1 MQFDVVVIGGGLA
14 GLSCAIRLAEQGK
27 RCAVVSSGQSALY
40 FSSGSLDLLAQLP
53 DGSMVSEPLL
63 ALPALAQQAPQHP
76 YSLIGAP
83 RVAALAVEAVQLLER
98 CGLKMQGSNQQNHL
112 RVTPLGTCRATW
124 LSPQAI
130 PTAPFGDVLPW
141 RRIAVLGI
149 EGFLDFQPQMAAS
162 SLAAEQSV
170 QVDEVSL
177 HLPVLDRLRNNPSE
191 FRAVNIAR
199 VLDRPENLAVLIE
212 EIQRQAGQ
220 AEAIFLPACL
230 GLESDEPLMALRQA
244 LGKPVFLLP
253 TLPPSVL
260 GMRLHQALRQRLQLL
275 GGVFMPGDTVL
286 RADFDGQRITGLYT
300 RNHTDIPLR
309 AQQVVL
315 ASGSFF
321 SNGLKAEFG
330 GIREPV
336 FDLDVYS
343 KPQRED
349 WSSIDLFA
357 PQPYLQFG
365 VQTDA
370 NLRAL
375 KQGVAISNLY
385 AIGAVTGGYEPL
397 LQGCGAGVSLL
408 GALHVAQQIA
418 GQEGSV

>member
-14 GLSCAIRLAEQGK
+14 GLSCAIRLSELGK
-27 RCAVVSSGQSALY
+27 RCVVVSSGQSGLY

-53 DGSMVSEPLL
+53 DGSPVASPLS
-63 ALPALAQQAPQHP
+63 ALSSLAQQAPLHP

-83 RVAALAVEAVQLLER
+83 QIAKLAVQAEQLLQR
-98 CGLKMQGSNQQNHL
+98 CGLSMQGSHEHNHW
-112 RVTPLGTCRATW
+112 RITPFGTRRATW

-130 PTAPFGDVLPW
+130 PISPLDGPLPW
-141 RRIAVLGI
+141 QSIAVLGI

-162 SLAAEQSV
+162 SLAAENSIAT
-170 QVDEVSL
+170 EVAFL

-199 VLDRPENLAVLIE
+199 VLDLPQSLAILAE
-212 EIQRQAGQ
+212 EVKRHASK

-230 GLESDEPLMALRQA
+230 GLDSDKPLAMLRDA
-244 LGKPVFLLP
+244 IGKPVWLLP

-260 GMRLHQALRQRLQLL
+260 GMRLHHALQQRLQQL
-275 GGVFMPGDTVL
+275 GGVFMPGDRVL
-286 RADFDGQRITGLYT
+286 QASYHAQRITGLYT

-309 AQQVVL
+309 APHVVL

-321 SNGLKAEFG
+321 SNGLVSTFEG
-330 GIREPV
+330 VHEPV
-336 FDLDVYS
+336 FGLDVYS
-343 KPQRED
+343 QPERVN
-349 WSSIDLFA
+349 WSQPNFFSA
-357 PQPYLQFG
+357 QPYLQFG
-365 VQTDA
+365 VQTDN

-375 KQGVAISNLY
+375 KQGEVISNLY
-385 AIGAVTGGYEPL
+385 AIGAVTGNYDPL
-397 LQGCGAGVSLL
+397 QQGCGAGVSLI

-418 GQEGSV
+418 ASEVSV

>member
-14 GLSCAIRLAEQGK
+14 GLSCAVRLAELGK

-53 DGSMVSEPLL
+53 DGTPVASPAA
-63 ALPALAQQAPQHP
+63 ALPALAQQAAQHP
-76 YSLIGAP
+76 YSLIGATQ
-83 RVAALAVEAVQLLER
+83 VARLATEAEQLLQR
-98 CGLKMQGSNQQNHL
+98 CGLQMQGSSEQNHL
-112 RVTPLGTCRATW
+112 RVTPLGTSRATW

-130 PTAPFGDVLPW
+130 PVLPLAGKLPW
-141 RRIAVLGI
+141 QNIAVLGI

-162 SLAAEQSV
+162 SLAEEQGITAAV
-170 QVDEVSL
+170 EFL

-199 VLDRPENLAVLIE
+199 VLDLPEHLAALAE
-212 EIQRQAGQ
+212 EVKRQAGE

-244 LGKPVFLLP
+244 VGKPVFLLP

-260 GMRLHQALRQRLQLL
+260 GMRLHQALRQRLQQL

-286 RADFDGQRITGLYT
+286 RARFDGQRITGLYT

-321 SNGLKAEFG
+321 SNGLVADFTG
-330 GIREPV
+330 VREPV
-336 FDLDVYS
+336 FGLDVFS
-343 KPQRED
+343 KTERAD
-349 WSSIDLFA
+349 WCQPDLFA
-357 PQPYLQFG
+357 AQPYLQFG
-365 VQTDA
+365 VQTDTQ
-370 NLRAL
+370 LRAL
-375 KQGVAISNLY
+375 KQGEAIANLY
-385 AIGAVTGGYEPL
+385 AVGAVVGGYDPL
-397 LQGCGAGVSLL
+397 QQGCGAGVSLI

-418 GQEGSV
+418 AQEVSV